1 MRLRDVP
8 TGRYFRFLGETH
20 VWKAMGSGWYAN
32 PPGYD
37 GGPHH
42 RGDNPE
48 VEEWVIGIGH
58 RVTYSPDYEPCVWT
72 GSTVSPMRKGTVVD
86 VLMHQTR
93 PPVYRVR
100 WDDGGGRVESADD
113 DVIVPLGVQEQ
124 EIAV

>member
-1 MRLRDVP
+1 
-8 TGRYFRFLGETH
+8 
-20 VWKAMGSGWYAN
+20 
-32 PPGYD
+32 
-37 GGPHH
+37 
-42 RGDNPE
+42 
-48 VEEWVIGIGH
+48 
-58 RVTYSPDYEPCVWT
+58 
-72 GSTVSPMRKGTVVD
+72 MRKGTVVD